1 LQTARNSGGLH
12 TGEIAGVCKLSKI
25 MGVYKLKKINE
36 GLQLSFQGLVKT
48 TGNMLAKLVL
58 PGENQTVGNTLNEG

>member
-1 LQTARNSGGLH
+1 
-12 TGEIAGVCKLSKI
+12 